1 MLCACATDTPALLF
15 ARQAAVIRRE
25 NHALFPPFMSFILT
39 MKNCI
44 LPLLLVLLAAFSI
57 PVDLRAQIYVDADN
71 EVGIGTTFPS
81 AKLNVVNSSTGS
93 NSSFYISNGYA
104 GASTKYSASI
114 VTSSDGSA
122 SHYGIYNTLYSA
134 SGMSN
139 TTCGMYNYLP
149 STVHTA
155 NGIVNDVDQ
164 ASSSTG
170 VIRGVYND
178 ISANGNV
185 AAYGSYTVLS
195 SLSGSSGNRYGDY
208 VFVSSSGSGS
218 KYGVFSSVAGSSNYA
233 GYFSGNVIV
242 TGTFTNPS
250 DAITKKNVQPIPSA
264 LGTIA
269 RLQPRSYEYRQ
280 DMGLGLPEGQQFG
293 FVAQDLAQLVKNV
306 QAPVVQESATSS
318 ARAADG
324 SLAEPPAEP
333 DYTTIKS
340 VNYIGL
346 IPILTQA
353 IQELEAKVD
362 AQAQLIST
370 LQAEIKSR

>member
-1 MLCACATDTPALLF
+1 
-15 ARQAAVIRRE
+15 
-25 NHALFPPFMSFILT
+25 MSFILT

-104 GASTKYSASI
+104 GASTKYSTSI
-114 VTSSDGSA
+114 VTSSDGTS

-264 LGTIA
+264 LGTVA

-293 FVAQDLAQLVKNV
+293 FVAQDLEQVLPQLVKNV
-306 QAPVVQESATSS
+306 QAPVVQESAAAS

-340 VNYIGL
+340 VNYLGL